1 MARTSCATERGV
13 VGLGNVAGSEAA
25 VRDCGR
31 EAQLRREAGFSS
43 MFHRPW
49 IHGV

>member
-25 VRDCGR
+25 GS